1 MGRGS
6 WRDGDAWAG
15 FSFQVAD
22 ALPIQ
27 ERVMS
32 LSYAP
37 IQYEDIPGSDSHG
50 VYRISYGVEYGEQ
63 VDPRFVYKV
72 HLVEDGQVV
81 DDMGLSLWDRSGDAA
96 RIAKAIAGFI
106 ARPHPL

>member
-1 MGRGS
+1 M
-6 WRDGDAWAG
+6 
-15 FSFQVAD
+15 
-22 ALPIQ
+22 
-27 ERVMS
+27 

-72 HLVEDGQVV
+72 QLVEDGMAVADASLCLPDQLDVAVRVV
-81 DDMGLSLWDRSGDAA
+81 E
-96 RIAKAIAGFI
+96 AISAFI